1 MPGRESEFLSNAIND
16 LRIVDVPDRATSA
29 AAVRT
34 NIPARLDRLPW
45 CRFHVLLVAALGI
58 TWILDGLEVTIVGS
72 IGPILQDPR
81 TLNLSAADIGGA
93 ASVYV
98 VGAVVGALL
107 FGWLTDRF
115 GRKSIFSVTL
125 GIYIIGVLLS
135 AFSWDMRSF
144 MVFRCL
150 TGVGIG
156 GEYAA
161 INSAID
167 ELIPARLRGRV
178 DLIVNGSFWIGAGA
192 GAGASLFLL
201 SGNMMNID
209 LGWRLGFGVGGVLG
223 LVMLLL
229 RRWVPESPRWLVTHG
244 KHGESQAVIAEI
256 ERRVMRCTGAS
267 LEAVHESLMVYPRKV
282 FGYRYVLRAMLG
294 QYKMR
299 SLLVLVMMVAQA
311 CLYNAVFF
319 TYGMVLTKYEHVSAT
334 KVGLF
339 ILPIATGNFLGPL
352 ILGKYF
358 DTIGRRRMIF
368 STYAMS
374 GLLML
379 LVAGLFADGQLTAL
393 TQTLGWAAIFFFAS
407 AAASAAYLTASE
419 VFPLETR
426 ATAIALFYAFGMIFA
441 AGTPWIFGKLIG
453 AGGPVP
459 VAIGYGFAAVL
470 MLVAGFTALK
480 IGVDCE
486 GRSLES
492 IAPPLSSIS

>member
-1 MPGRESEFLSNAIND
+1 VSNILRDPRPGDA
-16 LRIVDVPDRATSA
+16 PDHARHVH
-29 AAVRT
+29 AVST

-72 IGPILQDPR
+72 IGPMLQDPH
-81 TLNLSAADIGGA
+81 TLALTTEQIGGA

-98 VGAVVGALL
+98 IGAVFGALL

-125 GIYIIGVLLS
+125 GIYILGVMLS
-135 AFSWDMRSF
+135 AFSWNARFF
-144 MVFRCL
+144 MLSRFI

-156 GEYAA
+156 GEYSA

-167 ELIPARLRGRV
+167 ELVPARLRGRI
-178 DLIVNGSFWIGAGA
+178 DLIVNGSFWVGAGA

-201 SGNMMNID
+201 SGHAVNVN

-223 LVMLLL
+223 LVILLM

-244 KHGESQAVIAEI
+244 KHSESDEVITDI
-256 ERRVMRCTGAS
+256 ERRVVECTGAP
-267 LEAVHESLMVYPRKV
+267 LETVHESLLVYPRRV
-282 FGYRYVLRAMLG
+282 FGYDIVLRAMFG
-294 QYKMR
+294 QYRMR
-299 SLLVLVMMVAQA
+299 ALLVLVLMVAQA

-319 TYGMVLTKYEHVSAT
+319 TYGMVLTKYEHVSAAR
-334 KVGLF
+334 VGMF
-339 ILPIATGNFLGPL
+339 ILPIATSNFLGPVV
-352 ILGKYF
+352 LGTLF
-358 DTIGRRRMIF
+358 DTVGRRRMIF
-368 STYAMS
+368 STYAIS

-379 LVAGLFADGQLTAL
+379 IVAYLFANQQLTAV
-393 TQTLGWAAIFFFAS
+393 TQTIGWAAIFFFAS

-426 ATAIALFYAFGMIFA
+426 ATAIALFYAFGMVFA
-441 AGTPWIFGKLIG
+441 AGTPLIFGWLIG
-453 AGGPVP
+453 TGGPVP
-459 VAIGYGFAAVL
+459 VAIGYGAAAVL
-470 MLVAGFTALK
+470 MLIAGFTALK
-480 IGVDCE
+480 LGVDAE

-492 IAPPLSSIS
+492 IAPPVSASF